1 METPGTSALSACLN
15 LYISLPPALRA
26 QAACASCSPIS
37 KIHCNIPPLS
47 RRHSEQESGCAV
59 SVCFML
65 IFSSL
70 TFRIDHGLSQ
80 THPPAEKEMHHL
92 QWLGSSKKNAF
103 TLKTTASQMQ
113 QTII

>member
-1 METPGTSALSACLN
+1 MEAPGTRALSACLN

-26 QAACASCSPIS
+26 RAACASCSPVS

-47 RRHSEQESGCAV
+47 RHHSEQGCTV

-70 TFRIDHGLSQ
+70 TFRIDHRLSQ
-80 THPPAEKEMHHL
+80 TLHL
-92 QWLGSSKKNAF
+92 QKDNCITDNGFGRS
-103 TLKTTASQMQ
+103 
-113 QTII
+113 

>member
-26 QAACASCSPIS
+26 QAACASRSPVS

-47 RRHSEQESGCAV
+47 RRHSEQGCAV

-80 THPPAEKEMHHL
+80 TRPPAEKEMHHL
-92 QWLGSSKKNAF
+92 QGPGRSK
-103 TLKTTASQMQ
+103 TPPLLLKPP
-113 QTII
+113 

>member
-26 QAACASCSPIS
+26 QAACASFSPIS
-37 KIHCNIPPLS
+37 KIQCNIPPLS
-47 RRHSEQESGCAV
+47 RRHSEQGCAV
-59 SVCFML
+59 SLCFML

-92 QWLGSSKKNAF
+92 QWLGRSKKPSLL
-103 TLKTTASQMQ
+103 LKPP
-113 QTII
+113 